1 MCKWHYTYHAKFY
14 TYLACHVILVY
25 TNLHGESVCV
35 CVFFISFTWPQTN
48 VFDRVGF
55 GKEKT
60 NPHVTLPTSLFFIS
74 NPYDLH
80 PHHIYLFIY
89 FPYSLLY
96 SLLGFKKLFLP
107 KYFFYP
113 STTPHFSFLFFSLSF
128 SFSFFCFGWL
138 WWLVHFGF
146 FVLFVWGIL

>member
-1 MCKWHYTYHAKFY
+1 MTYTYHAKFC
-14 TYLACHVILVY
+14 TYLACHVIFVY

-35 CVFFISFTWPQTN
+35 FSFSFTWPQTN

-80 PHHIYLFIY
+80 PHHIYLFI
-89 FPYSLLY
+89 FP
-96 SLLGFKKLFLP
+96 
-107 KYFFYP
+107 
-113 STTPHFSFLFFSLSF
+113 TLFFISL
-128 SFSFFCFGWL
+128 
-138 WWLVHFGF
+138 
-146 FVLFVWGIL
+146 